1 MKSINLSRRG
11 KTLTAVAVAA
21 ALAGIGG
28 VATASP
34 AHDLTAV
41 TTAEGKFIKPHDLR
55 VRNVTDV
62 VEQTLTIKPGGD
74 TGWHV
79 HPGLVVLTV
88 QKGTIVRRNADCT
101 EEVFPQGTSFIKQGN
116 VPLNGV
122 NEGTEPIELHLT
134 YLKPKGTPLRY
145 EREAPRYC
153 NFD

>member
-1 MKSINLSRRG
+1 MKKIALSRRSG
-11 KTLTAVAVAA
+11 ILATAAAAV
-21 ALAGIGG
+21 ALAGVAS

-41 TTAEGKFIKPHDLR
+41 TTAEGRFGTPHDLR
-55 VRNVTDV
+55 VRDVTEV
-62 VEQTLTIKPGGD
+62 VEQTLTIQPGGD

-88 QKGTIVRRNADCT
+88 QKGTIVRKNADCT
-101 EEVFPQGTSFIKQGN
+101 EEVFPAGSSFIKQGN

-122 NEGTEPIELHLT
+122 NEGTEPVELHLT

-145 EREAPRYC
+145 EREAPKYC
-153 NFD
+153 KFN

>member
-1 MKSINLSRRG
+1 MKRIGLSGRSG
-11 KTLTAVAVAA
+11 FLAASAVAVV
-21 ALAGIGG
+21 LAGVAS

-41 TTAEGKFIKPHDLR
+41 TTAEGRFVAPHDLK

-62 VEQTLTIKPGGD
+62 VEQTLTIQPGGD
-74 TGWHV
+74 TGWHI

-101 EEVFPQGTSFIKQGN
+101 EEVFPAGTSFIKQGS

-122 NEGTEPIELHLT
+122 NEGSEPVELHLT

-145 EREAPRYC
+145 EREAPKYC
-153 NFD
+153 DFD